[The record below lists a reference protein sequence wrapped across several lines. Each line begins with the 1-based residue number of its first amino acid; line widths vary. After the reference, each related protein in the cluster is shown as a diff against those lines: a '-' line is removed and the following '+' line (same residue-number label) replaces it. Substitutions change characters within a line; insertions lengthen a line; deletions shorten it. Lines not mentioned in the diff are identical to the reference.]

1 MRRVAAYAHTGD
13 AVRGRSV
20 QVEVVEARGALHDAA
35 HTTFREARH
44 DRRISAVIH
53 EQAYGVEA
61 VRQRDR
67 VRIEL
72 RGGELKRVTA
82 GVGLLEK
89 GAIVAVSI
97 VDENAHAVHSC

>member
-1 MRRVAAYAHTGD
+1 M
-13 AVRGRSV
+13 
-20 QVEVVEARGALHDAA
+20 
-35 HTTFREARH
+35 
-44 DRRISAVIH
+44 
-53 EQAYGVEA
+53 
-61 VRQRDR
+61 RQRDR

-89 GAIVAVSI
+89 RAIVAVSI